1 MVTNK
6 KAVSSHANGVTLD
19 STQSLK
25 FYPESKTKKFL
36 KSVEKRA
43 KDSGLIPKDY
53 DLLSKYKGRQLLRLD
68 EIETAASRGTQSKG
82 LSAFLQ
88 RVKELIDSFKAGYQY
103 ELPPMIVVYVSGML
117 KALIAAG
124 DHRKPAMV
132 DSGYTHCL
140 VDVLM
145 LDIKN
150 DPYDRVIYDL
160 ISTNTN
166 NHPPQWG
173 NTNKELIAF
182 IYSCMKRGNA
192 RMTEVLEASSLSG
205 ATTFAKKEAYKIIES
220 YKSPIS
226 KSSLQTILKGIH
238 QKMSENGHGGN
249 MFKNFVG
256 EDEFTISNAVLGI
269 DAQMNSNYFYDVEI
283 GLMDRYMFDIT
294 IDTVNKK
301 SQGELED
308 DECQYIVLKVTT
320 SDFAITVN
328 KLNEKRKSALHS
340 LKLKSSARNCV
351 DNFNL
356 LGIDQDTINGVKI
369 IGCRPQ
375 HVEEAADELIRIDE
389 KGNVYTV
396 PVDVAM
402 TLPSMVI

>member
-1 MVTNK
+1 
-6 KAVSSHANGVTLD
+6 
-19 STQSLK
+19 
-25 FYPESKTKKFL
+25 
-36 KSVEKRA
+36 
-43 KDSGLIPKDY
+43 
-53 DLLSKYKGRQLLRLD
+53 
-68 EIETAASRGTQSKG
+68 
-82 LSAFLQ
+82 
-88 RVKELIDSFKAGYQY
+88 
-103 ELPPMIVVYVSGML
+103 
-117 KALIAAG
+117 
-124 DHRKPAMV
+124 
-132 DSGYTHCL
+132 
-140 VDVLM
+140 
-145 LDIKN
+145 
-150 DPYDRVIYDL
+150 
-160 ISTNTN
+160 
-166 NHPPQWG
+166 
-173 NTNKELIAF
+173 
-182 IYSCMKRGNA
+182 
-192 RMTEVLEASSLSG
+192 
-205 ATTFAKKEAYKIIES
+205 
-220 YKSPIS
+220 
-226 KSSLQTILKGIH
+226 
-238 QKMSENGHGGN
+238 MSENGHGGN